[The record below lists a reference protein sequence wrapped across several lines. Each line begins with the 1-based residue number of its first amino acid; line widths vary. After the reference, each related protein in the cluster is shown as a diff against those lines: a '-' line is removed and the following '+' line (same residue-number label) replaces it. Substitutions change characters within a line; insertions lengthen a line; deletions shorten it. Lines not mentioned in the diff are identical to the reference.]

1 MPEPTKSFSDLEKTL
16 KVKFKDQLL
25 LRQALVHRSYLN
37 ENPKFELDHNE
48 RLEFLG
54 DAVMEL
60 IVTEHLYRTY
70 PNPEGD
76 LTNWR
81 SALVNSRMIAQVARR
96 LGFEEFLFLSRGEAK
111 DTGRAR
117 DYILGNSF
125 EAVTGAMY
133 LDQGFAAAETFIQRE
148 LLKELPAILENK
160 TYLDPKSNLQEK
172 AQELEHVTPQY
183 KVIESFGPDHDKRFK
198 VGVYLAKDLA
208 GVGEGTSKQNA
219 QLDAA
224 TDALRK
230 RGWDK

>member
-1 MPEPTKSFSDLEKTL
+1 MPEPTKDFAELERTL
-16 KVKFKDQLL
+16 KVTFKDPQL

-60 IVTEHLYRTY
+60 VVTEHLYRTY
-70 PNPEGD
+70 PDNPEGD

-96 LGFEEFLFLSRGEAK
+96 LGFEDFLFLSRGEAK

-117 DYILGNSF
+117 DYILGNAF
-125 EAVTGAMY
+125 EAVTGAIY
-133 LDQGFAAAETFIQRE
+133 LDQGFSAAKTFVERE
-148 LLKELPAILENK
+148 LVKELPFILKNEL
-160 TYLDPKSNLQEK
+160 YLDPKSKLQEK
-172 AQELEHVTPQY
+172 AQETEHVTPQY
-183 KVIESFGPDHDKRFK
+183 KVLESFGPDHDKRFK
-198 VGVYLAKDLA
+198 VGVYLGRELA

-224 TDALRK
+224 LDALKK
-230 RGWDK
+230 RQWN

>member
-1 MPEPTKSFSDLEKTL
+1 MPEPTKDFAELERTL
-16 KVKFKDQLL
+16 KLKFANAALL
-25 LRQALVHRSYLN
+25 KQALVHRSYLN
-37 ENPKFELDHNE
+37 ENPDFELAHNE

-81 SALVNSRMIAQVARR
+81 SALVNSRMIASVARR

-117 DYILGNSF
+117 DYILGNAF
-125 EAVTGAMY
+125 EAVTGAIY
-133 LDQGFAAAETFIQRE
+133 LDQGFDAAKTFVQRE
-148 LLKELPAILENK
+148 LITELPNILENEL
-160 TYLDPKSNLQEK
+160 YLDPKSKLQEK
-172 AQELEHVTPQY
+172 AQEVEHVTPQY
-183 KVIESFGPDHDKRFK
+183 KVLESFGPDHDKRFK
-198 VGVYLAKDLA
+198 VGVYLGKELA

-224 TDALRK
+224 LDAIKKRK
-230 RGWDK
+230 WE

>member
-1 MPEPTKSFSDLEKTL
+1 MPQPQKDFAELEK
-16 KVKFKDQLL
+16 KIQVSFKDQTL

-37 ENPKFELDHNE
+37 ENPDFELEHNE

-60 IVTEHLYRTY
+60 VVTEHLYQNYT
-70 PNPEGD
+70 NPEGD

-81 SALVNSRMIAQVARR
+81 SALVNSRMIASAARR
-96 LGFEEFLFLSRGEAK
+96 LGFEDFLFLSKGEAK
-111 DTGRAR
+111 DEGRAR

-125 EAVTGAMY
+125 EAVTGAIY
-133 LDQGFAAAETFIQRE
+133 LDQGFAAAKTFIERE
-148 LLKELPAILENK
+148 LLVELPEILK
-160 TYLDPKSNLQEK
+160 SKSYMDPKSKLQEK
-172 AQELEHVTPQY
+172 AQEICHVTPQY

-198 VGVYLAKDLA
+198 VGVYIEKELS

-224 TDALRK
+224 NDALRK
-230 RGWDK
+230 RKWE

>member
-1 MPEPTKSFSDLEKTL
+1 MPEPTKNFAELEK
-16 KVKFKDQLL
+16 KIQVKFKEQKL

-37 ENPKFELDHNE
+37 ENPDFELAHNE

-60 IVTEHLYRTY
+60 VVTEHLYRTY

-81 SALVNSRMIAQVARR
+81 SALVNSRMIAQTARR
-96 LGFEEFLFLSRGEAK
+96 LGFEDFLFLSRGESK

-125 EAVTGAMY
+125 EAVIGAIF
-133 LDQGFAAAETFIQRE
+133 LDQGFKAAETFIQRE
-148 LLKELPAILENK
+148 LLTELPAILKNK
-160 TYLDPKSNLQEK
+160 TYMDPKSLLQEK
-172 AQELEHVTPQY
+172 AQEICHVTPQY
-183 KVIESFGPDHDKRFK
+183 KVIEAFGPDHDKRFK
-198 VGVYLAKDLA
+198 VGVYIDKELA

-224 TDALRK
+224 SDAIRK
-230 RGWDK
+230 RGW

>member
-1 MPEPTKSFSDLEKTL
+1 MPQPQKDFADLEKI
-16 KVKFKDQLL
+16 VQVQFNDQEL

-37 ENPKFELDHNE
+37 ENPDFELQHNE

-60 IVTEHLYRTY
+60 VVTEHLYRTY
-70 PNPEGD
+70 PNQEGD

-81 SALVNSRMIAQVARR
+81 SALVNSRMIAQAARR
-96 LGFEEFLFLSRGEAK
+96 LGFEDYLHLSKGEAK
-111 DTGRAR
+111 DEGRAR

-125 EAVTGAMY
+125 EAVTGAIY
-133 LDQGFAAAETFIQRE
+133 LDQGFDAAKTFIERE
-148 LLKELPAILENK
+148 LLVELPQILK
-160 TYLDPKSNLQEK
+160 TKSYVDSKSQLQEK
-172 AQELEHVTPQY
+172 AQELCHVTPQY

-198 VGVYLAKDLA
+198 VGVYIEKELA

-224 TDALRK
+224 ADALRK
-230 RGWDK
+230 RNWE